1 MKHVIRLLRVK
12 QWIKNLFV
20 FLPLFF
26 AGEFLNT
33 SLLIGALLAFF
44 AFSFTSGIIYILND
58 LKDLENDKLHPVK
71 KNRPLANGDISKKN
85 ALLLIVPLTL
95 AVVLLAIF
103 NFTLLSII
111 PLALYFVLNLFY
123 TYLLKTIAIIDVAI
137 IATGF
142 VLRVVFGGLVTA
154 IYVSKWAL
162 LLTFS
167 LALVLALGKRRGE
180 LISVQSD
187 ARPSLNGYNL
197 PFIDTALTITI
208 TITLVCYVMY
218 TISPDVVD
226 GFGSEYVYA
235 TTIFVLLGLL
245 RYLQQTM
252 VFNKTESPTKF
263 VYKDVFVQLMII
275 CWILSFVLIIY
286 FK

>member
-1 MKHVIRLLRVK
+1 MKHVIKLLRVK

-33 SLLIGALLAFF
+33 SLLIDALLAFF
-44 AFSFTSGIIYILND
+44 AFSFTSSIIYILND
-58 LKDLENDKLHPVK
+58 HKDIEKDKLHPIK
-71 KNRPLANGDISKKN
+71 KDRPLANGDISKKN
-85 ALLLIVPLTL
+85 ALLLLVSLTL
-95 AVVLLAIF
+95 AVVFLSIF
-103 NFTLLSII
+103 NFTLLSIM

-123 TYLLKTIAIIDVAI
+123 TYILKTIAIIDVAI

-162 LLTFS
+162 LLTFA
-167 LALVLALGKRRGE
+167 LAMVLALGKRRGE
-180 LISVQSD
+180 LVSVQSN

-208 TITLVCYVMY
+208 AITLVCYIMY

-226 GFGSEYVYA
+226 RYGSEYVYT

-245 RYLQQTM
+245 RFLQQTM

-263 VYKDVFVQLMII
+263 VYKDIFIQIMIL

>member
-1 MKHVIRLLRVK
+1 MHVIKLLRVK

-33 SLLIGALLAFF
+33 NLLIGSLLAFF
-44 AFSFTSGIIYILND
+44 AFSFTSSIVYILND
-58 LKDLENDKLHPVK
+58 YRDVEKDKLHPVK

-103 NFTLLSII
+103 NFTLLSIV
-111 PLALYFVLNLFY
+111 PLALYFMLNLLY
-123 TYLLKTIAIIDVAI
+123 TYVLKTIAIIDVAI

-180 LISVQSD
+180 LVSVQSD

-208 TITLVCYVMY
+208 TITLVCYIMY

-226 GFGSEYVYA
+226 GFGSEYVYT

-263 VYKDVFVQLMII
+263 IYKDVFVQLMII

>member
-1 MKHVIRLLRVK
+1 MKHVIKLLRVK

-33 SLLIGALLAFF
+33 SLLIDALLAFF
-44 AFSFTSGIIYILND
+44 TFSFTSSIIYILND
-58 LKDLENDKLHPVK
+58 YKDVEKDKMHPVK
-71 KNRPLANGDISKKN
+71 KNRPLAHGDISKKS
-85 ALLLIVPLTL
+85 ALLLLVPLTL
-95 AVVLLAIF
+95 VVILLSFF

-111 PLALYFVLNLFY
+111 PLALYFVLNMLY
-123 TYLLKTIAIIDVAI
+123 TYVLKTIAIIDVAI
-137 IATGF
+137 IAAGF

-180 LISVQSD
+180 LVSIKNN
-187 ARPSLNGYNL
+187 ARPSLNGYDL

-208 TITLVCYVMY
+208 AITLVCYIMY
-218 TISPDVVD
+218 TVSPDVVH

-263 VYKDVFVQLMII
+263 VYKDIFLQIMIL
-275 CWILSFVLIIY
+275 CWILAFVLIIY

>member
-12 QWIKNLFV
+12 QWIKNIFV

-33 SLLIGALLAFF
+33 SLLIGSLLAFF
-44 AFSFTSGIIYILND
+44 AFSLTSSIVYILND
-58 LKDLENDKLHPVK
+58 HKDIEKDKMHPVK
-71 KNRPLANGDISKKN
+71 KDRPLANGDISKRN
-85 ALLLIVPLTL
+85 ALLLLVPLTL
-95 AVVLLAIF
+95 AVTLLAIF
-103 NFTLLSII
+103 NFTLLSVI
-111 PLALYFVLNLFY
+111 PLALYFVLNLLY

-137 IATGF
+137 ISTGF

-162 LLTFS
+162 LLTFA
-167 LALVLALGKRRGE
+167 LAMVLAFGKRRGE
-180 LISVQSD
+180 LVSVQSD

-208 TITLVCYVMY
+208 SITLVCYIMY
-218 TISPDVVD
+218 TISPDVVH

-263 VYKDVFVQLMII
+263 VYKDIFLQVMIL

>member
-33 SLLIGALLAFF
+33 TLLMGSLLAFF
-44 AFSFTSGIIYILND
+44 TFSFTSSIIYILND
-58 LKDLENDKLHPVK
+58 HKDIEKDRLHPVK
-71 KNRPLANGDISKKN
+71 KDRPMANGDISKKN
-85 ALLLIVPLTL
+85 ALLLLVPLTL
-95 AVVLLAIF
+95 AVVLLSIF
-103 NFTLLSII
+103 NFTFLSIM

-123 TYLLKTIAIIDVAI
+123 TYILKTIAIIDIAI

-180 LISVQSD
+180 LVSVQSD
-187 ARPSLNGYNL
+187 ARPTLNGYNL
-197 PFIDTALTITI
+197 PFIDTTLTITI
-208 TITLVCYVMY
+208 AITIVCYIMY

-263 VYKDVFVQLMII
+263 VYKDIFIQIMII

>member
-33 SLLIGALLAFF
+33 SLLIDSLLAFF
-44 AFSFTSGIIYILND
+44 AFSLTSSIIYILND
-58 LKDLENDKLHPVK
+58 LKDIEKDKLHPVK

-95 AVVLLAIF
+95 AVVLLSVF

-111 PLALYFVLNLFY
+111 PLTLYFILNLLY
-123 TYLLKTIAIIDVAI
+123 IYLLKTIAIIDVAI

-154 IYVSKWAL
+154 IFVSKWAL

-180 LISVQSD
+180 LVFVQRD

-208 TITLVCYVMY
+208 TITLVCYIMY

>member
-33 SLLIGALLAFF
+33 SLLIGSLLAFF
-44 AFSFTSGIIYILND
+44 AFSFTSSIIYILND
-58 LKDLENDKLHPVK
+58 HKDIEKDRLHPVK

-85 ALLLIVPLTL
+85 ALLLIVPLML

-103 NFTLLSII
+103 NFTLLSIV
-111 PLALYFVLNLFY
+111 PLALYFILNLLY

-167 LALVLALGKRRGE
+167 LAMVLALGKRRGE
-180 LISVQSD
+180 LVSVQSD
-187 ARPSLNGYNL
+187 ARSSLNGYNL

-208 TITLVCYVMY
+208 AITLVCYIMY
-218 TISPDVVD
+218 TVSPDVVD

>member
-1 MKHVIRLLRVK
+1 MKHAIKLLRVK

-33 SLLIGALLAFF
+33 NLLIGSVLAFF
-44 AFSFTSGIIYILND
+44 AFSFTSSIIYILND
-58 LKDLENDKLHPVK
+58 LKDVEEDKLHPVK
-71 KNRPLANGDISKKN
+71 KDRPLAHGDISKRN
-85 ALLLIVPLTL
+85 ALLLLVPLSL
-95 AVVLLAIF
+95 AVTLLAIF

-111 PLALYFVLNLFY
+111 PLALYFVLNLLY
-123 TYLLKTIAIIDVAI
+123 TYFLKTIAIIDVAI

-142 VLRVVFGGLVTA
+142 VLRVIFGGLVTS

-180 LISVQSD
+180 LVSIQSD

-208 TITLVCYVMY
+208 AVTLVCYIMY

-226 GFGSEYVYA
+226 RFGSEYVYT

-263 VYKDVFVQLMII
+263 VYKDVFIQIMII
-275 CWILSFVLIIY
+275 SWILSFVLIIY